1 MNILVICDNNMVLE
15 KIDGIFLKNKER
27 YQYQYVITNSDQ
39 ICFDDCINR
48 YDLIISAHCKKIIPS
63 KVINN
68 VRCINIHPGYNP
80 INRGWFPH
88 IFSIVNKQTAGAT
101 IHLIDDKVDHG
112 PIIARKS
119 VNIETTD
126 DSYSLYLKILKCE
139 FELFEEYFDCIINNT
154 CSTFMPESEG
164 NLNKKKDYEML
175 RKLDLQNV
183 DTLENHIN
191 LLRSLTH
198 DNYNNGY
205 FVDGDG
211 NKIYLKLKLEKE
223 T

>member
-1 MNILVICDNNMVLE
+1 
-15 KIDGIFLKNKER
+15 
-27 YQYQYVITNSDQ
+27 
-39 ICFDDCINR
+39 
-48 YDLIISAHCKKIIPS
+48 
-63 KVINN
+63 
-68 VRCINIHPGYNP
+68 
-80 INRGWFPH
+80 
-88 IFSIVNKQTAGAT
+88 
-101 IHLIDDKVDHG
+101 
-112 PIIARKS
+112 
-119 VNIETTD
+119 
-126 DSYSLYLKILKCE
+126 
-139 FELFEEYFDCIINNT
+139 
-154 CSTFMPESEG
+154 MPESEG